1 MIIIRHP
8 HINVP
13 FYDLLHINI
22 MIQFLILQQ
31 IKLQL
36 VLISFIPY
44 TFHIFTKKRVGDSL
58 QWFTA
63 NSLSKS

>member
-1 MIIIRHP
+1 
-8 HINVP
+8 
-13 FYDLLHINI
+13 

-44 TFHIFTKKRVGDSL
+44 TFHIFTKKRVWDSL